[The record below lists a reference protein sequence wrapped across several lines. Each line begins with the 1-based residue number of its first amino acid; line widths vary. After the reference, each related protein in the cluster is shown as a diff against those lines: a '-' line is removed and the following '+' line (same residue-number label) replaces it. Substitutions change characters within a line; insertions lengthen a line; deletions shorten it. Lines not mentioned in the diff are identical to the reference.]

1 MFISLGR
8 KRVFPMWSATAYFK
22 PQERLC
28 GGYKCKSARRISLV
42 RFGSLS
48 FRMARDSGGVANL
61 FVAIE
66 QNDHDRVK
74 HLMEAYHISPNANR
88 TKIVSQKETQ
98 TYTPLYLAASL
109 DRSRICDFLLSQGA
123 DPYGKMVYGM
133 YPIHVA
139 CDRVFVAVLE
149 VFLQHSCD
157 LNRKDDNGDTPL
169 HLAALRG
176 SVECVHLLTVAGA
189 DLDARNK
196 AGKTP
201 FEEAMQHQRWDVV
214 RYLRDHYVSKQKFP
228 GVQGSRV
235 NTQDDSG
242 EELQCLMLFII

>member
-1 MFISLGR
+1 
-8 KRVFPMWSATAYFK
+8 
-22 PQERLC
+22 
-28 GGYKCKSARRISLV
+28 
-42 RFGSLS
+42 
-48 FRMARDSGGVANL
+48 MARDSGSVANL

-66 QNDHDRVK
+66 QNDRDKVK
-74 HLMEAYHISPNANR
+74 QLMEAYHISPNASR

-98 TYTPLYLAASL
+98 TYTALYLAASL
-109 DRSRICDFLLSQGA
+109 DRSRICDLLLSRGA

-139 CDRVFVAVLE
+139 CDRVFVSVLE

-176 SVECVHLLTVAGA
+176 SVECVHLLTTAEA
-189 DLDARNK
+189 NLDARNK

-201 FEEAMQHQRWDVV
+201 FEEAVQHQRWDVV
-214 RYLRDHYVSKQKFP
+214 RYLRDHCVSKQKFSP
-228 GVQGSRV
+228 VQGTRTNAHDGSGKWVQMLTTAPILEHIHSPLLLLLITTLACFINDMLRSQCILKIV
-235 NTQDDSG
+235 TQ
-242 EELQCLMLFII
+242 I